1 MMRLNS
7 IKSKM
12 RRLILVAM
20 LEMLGA
26 FSAFA
31 QVENIDNQKLKFL
44 ISEGI
49 PIIDIREETE
59 WKDTGIVEKSHL
71 MTFFD
76 SEGKYDVKKWLDDL
90 EEITSRNDPVIIIC
104 RSGRRSLLLANYLT
118 KHEKFLK
125 VYNVPEGIKGW
136 KKANFTTRAIK

>member
-1 MMRLNS
+1 
-7 IKSKM
+7 M

-26 FSAFA
+26 LSAFA

-125 VYNVPEGIKGW
+125 VYNVTEGIKGW

>member
-1 MMRLNS
+1 
-7 IKSKM
+7 M

-26 FSAFA
+26 LSAFA

-76 SEGKYDVKKWLDDL
+76 SEGKYDLKKWLDDL

-125 VYNVPEGIKGW
+125 VYNVTEGIKGW

>member
-1 MMRLNS
+1 MMRFNS

-26 FSAFA
+26 LSAFA

-44 ISEGI
+44 ISAGI
-49 PIIDIREETE
+49 PIMDIREETE
-59 WKDTGIVEKSHL
+59 WKDTGIDEKSHL

-76 SEGKYDVKKWLDDL
+76 SEGKYDLKKWLDDL

-125 VYNVPEGIKGW
+125 VYNVTEGIKGW

>member
-1 MMRLNS
+1 
-7 IKSKM
+7 
-12 RRLILVAM
+12 
-20 LEMLGA
+20 
-26 FSAFA
+26 
-31 QVENIDNQKLKFL
+31 
-44 ISEGI
+44 
-49 PIIDIREETE
+49 
-59 WKDTGIVEKSHL
+59 

-76 SEGKYDVKKWLDDL
+76 SEGKYDLKKWLDDL

-125 VYNVPEGIKGW
+125 VYNVTEGIKGW